1 MEDELTVNT
10 LFDQTLI
17 SLAHNE
23 ISLIF
28 IISSPFGIKGIKVS
42 FGQCLSNSELCLR

>member
-1 MEDELTVNT
+1 MNLLNG

-28 IISSPFGIKGIKVS
+28 IISSPFVIKGIEGS
-42 FGQCLSNSELCLR
+42 FG